1 MSADIILV
9 IVVATALAF
18 DYTNGFHDTAN
29 VVATSISTGAARPQV
44 AITFAALLNF
54 VGAFISISVAATV
67 ASDVVDAEVITPTIV
82 FAGLIGAIAWNLIT
96 WYFGLPSSSSHA
108 LIGGVVGSAVAAVG
122 FDAVIADGVVGKV
135 LIPAVVAPLLAFLVA
150 GVAIGISYR
159 VVGKQRPGIVTRGY
173 RYGQIVS
180 GGLLALAHGT
190 NDAQKTMGVITLA
203 LIANGSLGAGSDPPF
218 WVIFSAAAAIAL
230 GTYSG
235 GWRIIKTTGTRII
248 KMDAAQGF
256 SAQGAGAAV
265 ILASTHYGF
274 PLSTTHVINGGVMG
288 AGAGKR
294 LSAVRWGVAG
304 NIFVAW
310 LLTLPA
316 AAAIGGL
323 TYGFTAIFGDGALG
337 PILVTLMALSLIAAA
352 FFKRAQQGA
361 PVTAAGG

>member
-1 MSADIILV
+1 MEAEIILW

-44 AITFAALLNF
+44 AIAFAAILNF
-54 VGAFISISVAATV
+54 VGAFISISVAATI
-67 ASDVVDAEVITPTIV
+67 AKDVVDAEIITTTIV

-122 FDAVIADGVVGKV
+122 FDAVIADGVIGKV
-135 LIPAVVAPLLAFLVA
+135 LIPAVIAPLLAFLVA
-150 GVAIGISYR
+150 AAAIGISYR
-159 VVGKQRPGIVTRGY
+159 VAGKQRPGIVTRGY

-203 LIANGSLGAGSDPPF
+203 LIASGELAPGSDPPF
-218 WVIFSAAAAIAL
+218 WVIFSAATAIAL

-304 NIFVAW
+304 NIFMAW
-310 LLTLPA
+310 VLTLPA

-323 TYGFTAIFGDGALG
+323 TYGFTRLFGTGAVG
-337 PILVTLMALSLIAAA
+337 PIVVTVIALAMIAVA
-352 FFKRAQQGA
+352 FVRRAQRGA